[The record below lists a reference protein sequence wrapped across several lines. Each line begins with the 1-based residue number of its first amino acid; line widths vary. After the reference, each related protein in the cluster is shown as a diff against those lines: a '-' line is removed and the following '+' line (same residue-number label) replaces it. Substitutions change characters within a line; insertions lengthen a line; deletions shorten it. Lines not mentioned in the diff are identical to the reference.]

1 MDMMVV
7 EPQQNVVARMANLPL
22 VSSTYD
28 MFSTV
33 YCNTKENHPYIKSVC
48 EVAEKS
54 VKTITSVALTSAMPI
69 IQKLEPQIAIAN
81 SFACRSLDKI
91 EEKWPILHQ
100 PSDKIVANAKDA
112 VTGAKDAV
120 TTTVTGAKESVSFTI
135 TGVVDKTKEAVQE
148 SVEVTKA
155 VVNGSVNTVMGSH
168 VVKMVSTG
176 LDTVLSKSE
185 SLVDMYLPLTEEEL
199 ATKAKNVDG
208 LELAANKPS
217 YYVRLG
223 SVSTKLRKRAY
234 HQALAKVRDAKQQS
248 HEAISE
254 LRHNV
259 DLIEYARQN
268 MDSANQ
274 KLHNVQDK
282 LQQSWLEWRKK
293 TGCND
298 EVHDAEL
305 PFCPVI
311 ININCKKKLIILSSK
326 HIESRTLAITRGLT
340 HQLQTTCLTIVA
352 SVQGLPQNI
361 QDQANSL
368 ARSATDIYQ
377 NFSSVSSFREVSDT
391 VLASSKGQLT
401 KMKDSVD
408 GVMDYLVN
416 NTPLNWLV
424 PDFTITDL
432 SSEPDD
438 FPYDVDY
445 DGVQNNCS
453 SANGPTQLPMHMFD
467 KPNKD
472 AFYIVAHFLFEKL
485 NPTRANDVFRSLV
498 KSMRDLRAE
507 SAEYDRLLKLKNDQN
522 NQERGLRAGK
532 IKKVRSLWACLNEVI
547 YHLKDEKEVVDSVV
561 KGNVD
566 QYTLDGTDVSVKVP
580 RLLLEKIENS
590 VHTSHTG
597 NLYEARNIHFIRVIE
612 LLNDALK
619 FLREEQL
626 HTGPYKVDLNVQ
638 LIEGQM
644 KLQTKTLQSLKLL
657 REKITKEAL
666 PDVKESILEKEKAW
680 DKKWEELLK
689 QNPFSLL
696 NQENPA
702 LDLLPAMSA
711 LSFEPATEAA
721 YKMSVFSQYPAAF
734 PDSQKEGASTNSFL
748 YDLGKSVEKESNLRR
763 SSLAGITSTPD
774 RAKCTSLAEPC
785 TEPGIVRGARPNE
798 LKSEL
803 NEVQVS
809 KSLRTPVNDF
819 SCKRKRAQS
828 LGRIQANVLHKE
840 YDNLADKFAEAV
852 AASPAGFE
860 RKAFE
865 LEDILS
871 TLTSDPFMTR
881 KELPRTPES
890 LLSDIRSSWRKA
902 VAEGEAQQAR
912 LSGKHVLD
920 EAEEPPANRV
930 DSSIA
935 CFMSPQGTEFEETFS
950 DPVNKLANWMN
961 FATLETPGVSC
972 ETKKLLKTGRITDLK
987 SEVSSLNSADNGA
1000 GSPDHHPVMEQ
1011 KLSPEVSFL
1020 NMKPASQADRHLENQ
1035 KLTDSCGL
1043 SYRHESGSLHS
1054 TVSWNSACMLG
1065 IGDSADSSSIVQFG
1079 ISNETLPEILGNESS
1094 QGLCSEDGLG
1104 SEDEGMENYTLAANL
1119 SEMHQGP
1126 RVDLQSF
1133 RSRYEKIRQAY
1144 SKTFPTEE
1152 VEEAHVEIAPQSVD
1166 INPEPAQWETAD
1178 QVFTLD
1184 LDFLETLTPT
1194 SKDKRL
1200 ALPKLAT
1207 FSPLNDIRSVL
1218 GDGAED
1224 FDLF

>member
-33 YCNTKENHPYIKSVC
+33 YCNTKENHPYIKSMC

-148 SVEVTKA
+148 SVEMTKA

-234 HQALAKVRDAKQQS
+234 HQALGK
-248 HEAISE
+248 
-254 LRHNV
+254 
-259 DLIEYARQN
+259 IEYARQN

-298 EVHDAEL
+298 EVHDAE
-305 PFCPVI
+305 
-311 ININCKKKLIILSSK
+311 

-453 SANGPTQLPMHMFD
+453 SANGPTQLPM
-467 KPNKD
+467 
-472 AFYIVAHFLFEKL
+472 
-485 NPTRANDVFRSLV
+485 
-498 KSMRDLRAE
+498 
-507 SAEYDRLLKLKNDQN
+507 
-522 NQERGLRAGK
+522 
-532 IKKVRSLWACLNEVI
+532 
-547 YHLKDEKEVVDSVV
+547 
-561 KGNVD
+561 
-566 QYTLDGTDVSVKVP
+566 
-580 RLLLEKIENS
+580 
-590 VHTSHTG
+590 
-597 NLYEARNIHFIRVIE
+597 
-612 LLNDALK
+612 
-619 FLREEQL
+619 
-626 HTGPYKVDLNVQ
+626 
-638 LIEGQM
+638 
-644 KLQTKTLQSLKLL
+644 
-657 REKITKEAL
+657 
-666 PDVKESILEKEKAW
+666 
-680 DKKWEELLK
+680 
-689 QNPFSLL
+689 
-696 NQENPA
+696 
-702 LDLLPAMSA
+702 
-711 LSFEPATEAA
+711 
-721 YKMSVFSQYPAAF
+721 
-734 PDSQKEGASTNSFL
+734 
-748 YDLGKSVEKESNLRR
+748 
-763 SSLAGITSTPD
+763 
-774 RAKCTSLAEPC
+774 
-785 TEPGIVRGARPNE
+785 
-798 LKSEL
+798 
-803 NEVQVS
+803 
-809 KSLRTPVNDF
+809 
-819 SCKRKRAQS
+819 
-828 LGRIQANVLHKE
+828 
-840 YDNLADKFAEAV
+840 
-852 AASPAGFE
+852 
-860 RKAFE
+860 
-865 LEDILS
+865 
-871 TLTSDPFMTR
+871 
-881 KELPRTPES
+881 
-890 LLSDIRSSWRKA
+890 
-902 VAEGEAQQAR
+902 
-912 LSGKHVLD
+912 
-920 EAEEPPANRV
+920 
-930 DSSIA
+930 
-935 CFMSPQGTEFEETFS
+935 
-950 DPVNKLANWMN
+950 
-961 FATLETPGVSC
+961 
-972 ETKKLLKTGRITDLK
+972 
-987 SEVSSLNSADNGA
+987 
-1000 GSPDHHPVMEQ
+1000 
-1011 KLSPEVSFL
+1011 
-1020 NMKPASQADRHLENQ
+1020 
-1035 KLTDSCGL
+1035 
-1043 SYRHESGSLHS
+1043 
-1054 TVSWNSACMLG
+1054 
-1065 IGDSADSSSIVQFG
+1065 
-1079 ISNETLPEILGNESS
+1079 
-1094 QGLCSEDGLG
+1094 
-1104 SEDEGMENYTLAANL
+1104 
-1119 SEMHQGP
+1119 
-1126 RVDLQSF
+1126 
-1133 RSRYEKIRQAY
+1133 
-1144 SKTFPTEE
+1144 
-1152 VEEAHVEIAPQSVD
+1152 
-1166 INPEPAQWETAD
+1166 
-1178 QVFTLD
+1178 
-1184 LDFLETLTPT
+1184 
-1194 SKDKRL
+1194 
-1200 ALPKLAT
+1200 
-1207 FSPLNDIRSVL
+1207 
-1218 GDGAED
+1218 
-1224 FDLF
+1224 